1 MPVASTTQPVPK
13 LHGIVVVVYLYW
25 SGATAALTRRRHLMK
40 QTVPCA
46 PPDIANFAG
55 FADRV
60 SVIPALFFGVEV
72 FPYLVV
78 SALAA
83 EASSSRGVVLEKPPA
98 HFLFKTIVIVACET
112 HGVG

>member
-25 SGATAALTRRRHLMK
+25 SGAAAALARRRHLMK
-40 QTVPCA
+40 QTVPRA

-60 SVIPALFFGVEV
+60 SVIPALLFGVEV
-72 FPYLVV
+72 VPDLKV
-78 SALAA
+78 STLTA
-83 EASSSRGVVLEKPPA
+83 EPATRRRFVLKNPPA
-98 HFLFKTIVIVACET
+98 HFNHVVSSLAPS
-112 HGVG
+112 